1 MAAILK
7 ERPALLDWREKLLN
21 HSLYVEVNTIPR
33 LRRFMESHV
42 FAVWDFMSLAKR
54 LQRDLTCIELPWLP
68 AADATLARFVNEVV
82 WVEESDLG
90 PDGAAASHLELYL
103 AAMREVG
110 ADTSKFEAF
119 ADRLRHGEPL
129 ESALSQSKVPA
140 YVAKF
145 VTQTITCATQG
156 STVEVA
162 ASFLY
167 GREDLIPEM
176 FTRFLPV
183 WPDGKATVPTFIH
196 YLQRHIEVDGEDHG
210 PVARRLLE
218 QLVGGKPELWRVAA
232 KSAQAAVQGRV
243 RLWDGILKAIEK
255 LPAAAK
261 PKLVRQKSI
270 GRSRHGAAPRN

>member
-1 MAAILK
+1 MLEAILRESPDLLRWRK
-7 ERPALLDWREKLLN
+7 RLLGHALYNR
-21 HSLYVEVNTIPR
+21 VNTIPR

-54 LQRDLTCIELPWLP
+54 LQRDLTCIDLPWLP
-68 AADATLARFVNEVV
+68 APDATLARFVNEVV

-110 ADTSKFEAF
+110 ADTSTFDDF
-119 ADRLRHGEPL
+119 ADRLRRGQSL
-129 ESALSQSKVPA
+129 KMALSKSHVPDF
-140 YVAKF
+140 VKEF
-145 VTQTITCATQG
+145 VTQTITCATKG
-156 STVEVA
+156 TTVQVA

-176 FTRFLPV
+176 FGRFLPV

-218 QLVGGKPELWRVAA
+218 QLVGGKPQLWRAA
-232 KSAQAAVQGRV
+232 AISAQSAIEGRV
-243 RLWDGILKAIEK
+243 RLWDGILADIKT
-255 LPAAAK
+255 LP
-261 PKLVRQKSI
+261 KSA
-270 GRSRHGAAPRN
+270 RAQRAS